1 MAAMVA
7 SGTPPPAR
15 TPLGYQLRLGSQ
27 GLPFDEMMRPEGGV
41 REHWRSVSTFFERL
55 GPAEIGRRWNLAR
68 KILHDN
74 GVAYNVQTQGLL
86 RAWELN
92 PVPLRLAGDDWT
104 FLAGA
109 VRQRARLLNHVL
121 DDVYGPQKLIAK
133 KLLPPSL
140 VYGNSAYLRPCHGI
154 AAPSGA
160 RLVVYAADLARSPD
174 GNWWVISD
182 RTQSPSGMG
191 YTLEN
196 RLVLSRV
203 FPEIFREARIAR
215 LGGFFTKFGESL
227 AALSPRPGT
236 EPTVVLL
243 TAGPL
248 NETYFEQAYLARHL
262 GCPLVQGEDLT
273 VREGRV
279 FIKTLDGLRQVDVI
293 LRRVDEDFCDPLE
306 LRDDSLLGVPGLL
319 AAVRAGKVAVANA
332 LGSGVVQSAALQAF
346 LPNLSRRIF
355 GEDLLMPS
363 VATWWCGETA
373 ARNYALSN
381 MHGLAIKDA
390 FDYHGARPPAGLSR
404 AKLREAVLARPH
416 YFAAQENVLLSQCP
430 DFVDGHLEARSVL
443 LRVFAVRHG
452 DDYEVLPGGMT
463 RVAEEESS
471 FSILLQQSGG
481 SKDTWV
487 DLEDAPAH
495 PAAAPAAVPELR
507 RSHLDLTSRVADN
520 LFWLGRY
527 AERSDFT
534 ARMVR
539 CTLENFAEESGWVE
553 QNDVT
558 PMLETLRHFDQFTE
572 PDRGETL
579 DHALARQMADPGRG
593 GSLAAL
599 LKNLQGLA
607 ATVRDQI
614 SNDTWRILN
623 QLGDSTGPEAE
634 LSSNET
640 ALGLNNVILALSAFQ
655 GLLGEN
661 MPHGPA
667 WRFLD
672 LGRRIE
678 RGLYLS
684 CLVRETLRDREET
697 PVGRQELLLE
707 TLDALVSYRQK
718 HTSLRAVAV
727 LDLALCDESNPR
739 SLASQ
744 FAAGMEH
751 LRVLPRE
758 ADSHFKLPE
767 ERRLLASLSELRLL
781 DTSETGEE
789 SRQVI
794 PAILDRA
801 EKALADCSELVTL
814 RFFTHLRT
822 SSVGRDTAS
831 TELPA
836 EL

>member
-1 MAAMVA
+1 MAATVA
-7 SGTPPPAR
+7 SAELPPPL

-27 GLPFDEMMRPEGGV
+27 GLPFDEMIPKEGGI
-41 REHWRSVSTFFERL
+41 REHWRGVSAYFERL
-55 GPAEIGRRWNLAR
+55 GPAEIGRRWNQAR

-104 FLAGA
+104 FLARA
-109 VRQRARLLNHVL
+109 VKQRARLLNHVL
-121 DDVYGPQKLIAK
+121 EDVYGPQKLLTE

-140 VYGNSAYLRPCHGI
+140 VYGNSAFLRPCHGI
-154 AAPSGA
+154 PTRTGA
-160 RLVVYAADLARSPD
+160 RLVIYAADLARSPD
-174 GNWWVISD
+174 GSWWVISD
-182 RTQSPSGMG
+182 RTQAPSGMG

-215 LGGFFTKFGESL
+215 LGGFFAKFGESL

-262 GCPLVQGEDLT
+262 GCTLVQGQDLT

-279 FIKTLDGLRQVDVI
+279 YIKTLEGLRQVDVI

-306 LRDDSLLGVPGLL
+306 LRDDSLLGVSGLL
-319 AAVRAGKVAVANA
+319 AAVRAGNVAVANA
-332 LGSGVVQSAALQAF
+332 LGSGVVQSAALHAF
-346 LPNLSRRIF
+346 LPHLSRKIL

-363 VATWWCGETA
+363 VATWWCGQAT

-381 MHGLAIKDA
+381 MHGLVIKDA
-390 FDYHGARPPAGLSR
+390 FDYHGARPPEGLSR
-404 AKLREAVLARPH
+404 AKLREAVQARPQ

-430 DFVDGHLEARSVL
+430 DFVEGRLEARSVL
-443 LRVFAVRHG
+443 LRVFAVRNG
-452 DDYEVLPGGMT
+452 DDYDVLPGGLT
-463 RVAEEESS
+463 RVAAEESS

-487 DLEDAPAH
+487 DLDDERPEGVT
-495 PAAAPAAVPELR
+495 PNAAASELR
-507 RSHLDLTSRVADN
+507 RGHLDLTSRVADN

-553 QNDVT
+553 QNDLL
-558 PMLETLRHFDQFTE
+558 PMLQTLRYFDQFSGPGKQE
-572 PDRGETL
+572 SVDQ
-579 DHALARQMADPGRG
+579 ALARQMADPNRA
-593 GSLAAL
+593 GSLTSL
-599 LKNLQGLA
+599 LKSLQGLA
-607 ATVRDQI
+607 TTVRDQL
-614 SNDTWRILN
+614 SHDTWRILH
-623 QLGDSTGPEAE
+623 QLGDSQRGDSE

-655 GLLGEN
+655 GLLSEN
-661 MPHGPA
+661 MPHGHS

-684 CLVRETLRDREET
+684 CLVRKLLQEKTRI
-697 PVGRQELLLE
+697 GRLELLLE
-707 TLDALVSYRQK
+707 TLDTLVTYRQK
-718 HTSLRAVAV
+718 HTSLSVSAV
-727 LDLALCDESNPR
+727 LDLVLCDETNPR

-744 FAAGMEH
+744 FAAGMDH
-751 LRVLPRE
+751 LRFLPRE
-758 ADSHFKLPE
+758 TDGRFKLPE
-767 ERRLLASLSELRLL
+767 ERGLLSVLSELRLL
-781 DTSETGEE
+781 DPADAEGENRTGI
-789 SRQVI
+789 V
-794 PAILDRA
+794 ALLDRA
-801 EKALADCSELVTL
+801 EKALTDCSELITL

-831 TELPA
+831 PELPA
-836 EL
+836 SL

>member
-1 MAAMVA
+1 MAATVA
-7 SGTPPPAR
+7 SANLSPPR
-15 TPLGYQLRLGSQ
+15 TPLGYQLRLGTQ
-27 GLPFDEMMRPEGGV
+27 GLPFDEMIPKEGGL
-41 REHWRSVSTFFERL
+41 RAHWREVSTYFERM
-55 GPAEIGRRWNLAR
+55 GPTEIGRRWNQAR

-74 GVAYNVQTQGLL
+74 GVAYNAQTQGPL

-92 PVPLRLAGDDWT
+92 PVPLRLAGNDWA
-104 FLAGA
+104 FLAKA
-109 VRQRARLLNHVL
+109 VKQRARLLNHVL
-121 DDVYGPQKLIAK
+121 EDVYGPQKLLAN
-133 KLLPPSL
+133 KLLPASL
-140 VYGNSAYLRPCHGI
+140 VFGNSAFLRPCHGI
-154 AAPSGA
+154 PAPAGR
-160 RLVVYAADLARSPD
+160 RLVIYAADLARSPD
-174 GNWWVISD
+174 GSWWVISD

-196 RLVLSRV
+196 RIVLSRV

-236 EPTVVLL
+236 EPTVVVL

-262 GCPLVQGEDLT
+262 GCPLVQGQDLT

-279 FIKTLDGLRQVDVI
+279 FIKTLEGLRQVDVI
-293 LRRVDEDFCDPLE
+293 LRRVDEEFCDPLE

-319 AAVRAGKVAVANA
+319 AAVREGRVAVANA
-332 LGSGVVQSAALQAF
+332 LGSGVVQSAALPAF
-346 LPNLSRRIF
+346 LPNLSRQIL

-363 VATWWCGETA
+363 VATWWCGEGS
-373 ARNYALSN
+373 ARNYALAN
-381 MHGLAIKDA
+381 LHGLTIKDA
-390 FDYHGARPPAGLSR
+390 FEYYGERPPGGLSR
-404 AKLREAVLARPH
+404 TGLREAVLARPQ

-430 DFVDGHLEARSVL
+430 HFVEGRLEARSVL

-452 DDYEVLPGGMT
+452 EDYEVLPGGMT
-463 RVAEEESS
+463 RVADEESS
-471 FSILLQQSGG
+471 LSLMLQQSGG

-487 DLEDAPAH
+487 DLEEDGEGTVPTL
-495 PAAAPAAVPELR
+495 AVPELR

-527 AERSDFT
+527 AERADFT
-534 ARMVR
+534 ARLVR

-558 PMLETLRHFDQFTE
+558 PMLETLRYFQQFTG
-572 PDRGETL
+572 PDKKENL
-579 DHALARQMADPGRG
+579 DQALARQMTDPAIP

-599 LKNLQGLA
+599 LKSLQGLA

-623 QLGDSTGPEAE
+623 FLGDSVGLQVG

-661 MPHGPA
+661 MPHGHA

-678 RGLYLS
+678 RALYLS
-684 CLVRETLRDREET
+684 RLVRETLRDREET
-697 PVGRQELLLE
+697 PIGRQELLLD

-718 HTSLRAVAV
+718 HTSLRASAV
-727 LDLALCDESNPR
+727 LDFVLCDETNPR

-744 FAAGMEH
+744 FAAGQEH
-751 LRVLPRE
+751 LRALPRE
-758 ADSHFKLPE
+758 MEGHFKLPE
-767 ERRLLASLSELRLL
+767 ERRLLAVLSELRLL
-781 DTSETGEE
+781 DTLET
-789 SRQVI
+789 SR
-794 PAILDRA
+794 PNRETTLAILDRT
-801 EKALADCSELVTL
+801 ENALTECSELITL

-836 EL
+836 SL